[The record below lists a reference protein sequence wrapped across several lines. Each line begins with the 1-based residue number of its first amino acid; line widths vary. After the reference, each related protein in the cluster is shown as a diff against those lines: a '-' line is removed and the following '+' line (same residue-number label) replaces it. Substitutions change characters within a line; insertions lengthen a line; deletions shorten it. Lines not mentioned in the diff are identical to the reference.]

1 MEYSALIVA
10 AGSGTRMQLGYNK
23 VYYPFPDG
31 RTILEHTMAAFLQDE
46 DCRQVVVVT
55 DIDEYRRRIS
65 SRSIG
70 RIVLVQGGATRQESV
85 CHGLEAVLCDH
96 VMVHDGARPY
106 LDQDCLSRIKEA
118 LQSEDAVCLMV
129 PVKDTIKQ
137 VQNGYVA
144 ATLERSTLMAAQT
157 PQAFRT
163 QLLLDAMKAAEH
175 EGFTGTDDCSLVER
189 YGHARVKAVLGSYA
203 NLKITTPEDLR

>member
-10 AGSGTRMQLGYNK
+10 AGSGTRMKLGYNK

-31 RTILEHTMAAFLQDE
+31 RPILEHTMDIFLRDE
-46 DCRQVVVVT
+46 DCRQLVVVT
-55 DIDEYRRRIS
+55 DIGAYRRMIS
-65 SRSIG
+65 AKSTG
-70 RIVLVQGGATRQESV
+70 RVVLVQGGATRQESV
-85 CHGLEAVLCDH
+85 CHGLEAVISDH

-106 LDQDCLSRIKEA
+106 LDSGCLMRIKEA
-118 LQSEDAVCLMV
+118 LRHDDAVCLMV

-137 VQNGYVA
+137 VADGYVT
-144 ATLERSTLMAAQT
+144 ATPDRSTLMAAQT

-163 QLLLDAMKAAEH
+163 QLLLDAMKEAER

-189 YGHARVKAVLGSYA
+189 YSHVRVRAVLGSYA
-203 NLKITTPEDLR
+203 NLKITTQEDLL